1 MLINDAQLGRFRA
14 GERIIRGSSRGAG
27 PVSGLLVLRT
37 RESYGTV
44 VAIVPEGRK
53 LSYRQR
59 IGSRRG
65 CRLNH
70 RDRGGYKLQEEL
82 IITRHMNA
90 AENKRAVSKDW
101 LIIQL
106 VFIAIE
112 TNRQTDIICRSFF
125 QSQQSMIFETDGR
138 YSSMNRFDEIK

>member
-1 MLINDAQLGRFRA
+1 MLINDAQLGGFRA

-59 IGSRRG
+59 ICSRRG

-70 RDRGGYKLQEEL
+70 RDRGGYKLQEET
-82 IITRHMNA
+82 IITHECRGKQKSCIERLTHH
-90 AENKRAVSKDW
+90 RA
-101 LIIQL
+101 I
-106 VFIAIE
+106 VF
-112 TNRQTDIICRSFF
+112 
-125 QSQQSMIFETDGR
+125 
-138 YSSMNRFDEIK
+138 

>member
-1 MLINDAQLGRFRA
+1 MDKFSRKRLKGQKKQSTFHTLVLINDAQLGRFRA

-82 IITRHMNA
+82 IITRHNECCGKQKSCIERLTHHPA
-90 AENKRAVSKDW
+90 CIYRDRNK
-101 LIIQL
+101 
-106 VFIAIE
+106 
-112 TNRQTDIICRSFF
+112 
-125 QSQQSMIFETDGR
+125 
-138 YSSMNRFDEIK
+138 

>member
-1 MLINDAQLGRFRA
+1 MLINDAQLSRFRA

-70 RDRGGYKLQEEL
+70 RDRGGYKLQQNSDKYSTHEY
-82 IITRHMNA
+82 RG
-90 AENKRAVSKDW
+90 K
-101 LIIQL
+101 
-106 VFIAIE
+106 
-112 TNRQTDIICRSFF
+112 
-125 QSQQSMIFETDGR
+125 QQSCIESLTHRRDR
-138 YSSMNRFDEIK
+138 RNRNK